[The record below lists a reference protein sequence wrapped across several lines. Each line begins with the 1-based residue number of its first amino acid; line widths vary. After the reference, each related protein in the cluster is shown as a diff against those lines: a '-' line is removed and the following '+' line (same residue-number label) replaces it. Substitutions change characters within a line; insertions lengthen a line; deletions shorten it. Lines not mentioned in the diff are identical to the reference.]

1 MVANAL
7 KKSKSNIA
15 VGEKNVNSSDVIG
28 NFCELL
34 RRFLQL
40 NNNMKIPLFESLG
53 VSEIRKIYGK
63 YFEFH
68 MSLAIQEARTFLD
81 ESIISIE
88 KTSSS
93 NTLSNSY

>member
-1 MVANAL
+1 MRS
-7 KKSKSNIA
+7 KRKSNIA
-15 VGEKNVNSSDVIG
+15 VGEKNDDSLDVV
-28 NFCELL
+28 

-40 NNNMKIPLFESLG
+40 NKNMKIPLFESLG
-53 VSEIRKIYGK
+53 VSEIWNIYGK

-88 KTSSS
+88 KTSSL
-93 NTLSNSY
+93 NTLWNSYYRGS